1 MAFAFVSSANG
12 NVSGGTQVDWTA
24 NFALGLF
31 MCAVYAFDN
40 VAPGSGPWITP
51 NNGQF
56 STAFIGP
63 STGWQQ
69 AAWIAPASAGVGIE
83 VWCAI
88 NGAAG
93 SQVRSVALGAAQTC
107 EVVVGSWSGA
117 YAPNGSINDGA
128 VRAVATRQPTGN
140 APAAPSIF
148 AFAGELVIAVCG
160 DRMTAAK
167 FGTPAGF
174 TNRVDQAIGA
184 AGTVEATEAD
194 AVAAASGLTGAI
206 PFPNAAA
213 SSGQAGGS
221 ATLAI
226 RPSGSVTPGSS
237 ILRAP
242 MPPDLDLEHGYTLT
256 VQALSPTTGAPVGG
270 VNIGQVVVTATSVG
284 AGSGGGNEPGQWFL
298 VPGEGA

>member
-1 MAFAFVSSANG
+1 MAFAFLSSANG

-24 NFALGLF
+24 NYALGAL
-31 MCAVYAFDN
+31 MVAVYAFDN
-40 VAPGSGPWITP
+40 VAVGSGPWSTP
-51 NNGQF
+51 NNGQL

-63 STGWQQ
+63 STSWQQ
-69 AAWIAPASAGVGIE
+69 AAWVGPSAQGVGIE

-88 NGAAG
+88 NGAVGA
-93 SQVRSVALGAAQTC
+93 QTRSLQLASAQTC
-107 EVVVGSWSGA
+107 QAVVGAWSGA
-117 YAPNGSINDGA
+117 YAPNNNISDGA

-174 TNRVDQAIGA
+174 TNRVDVALGG

-194 AVAAASGLTGAI
+194 EVAAVSALTGLI
-206 PFPNAAA
+206 PFPNNAA
-213 SSGQAGGS
+213 SAGQAGGS
-221 ATLAI
+221 ATLAV
-226 RPSGSVTPGSS
+226 RPAGSVTPGSS